1 MEFSTIK
8 WPKQFCLSHAKGENM
23 SQIFMFAYVLIIFLS
38 LFHVETN
45 IHKIG
50 CKTSEDCPYLGK
62 CIEDFCQFKK

>member
-1 MEFSTIK
+1 
-8 WPKQFCLSHAKGENM
+8 M

-45 IHKIG
+45 IRINILFFSFDNTDKIG